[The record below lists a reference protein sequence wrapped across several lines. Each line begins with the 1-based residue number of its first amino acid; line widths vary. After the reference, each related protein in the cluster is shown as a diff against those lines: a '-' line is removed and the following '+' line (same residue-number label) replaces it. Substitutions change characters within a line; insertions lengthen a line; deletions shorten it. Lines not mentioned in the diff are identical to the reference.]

1 MQSEYLSDK
10 IFENINFSEKPILK
24 GEFETCVFKR
34 CNFSSVNLSECRF
47 SECKFNACDLSN
59 ANISMTAFQDVE
71 FKDCKILGLQFQD
84 ANHFAFSLKCM
95 NCQLD
100 HASFFKV
107 NLQECIFVK
116 CRMIDCDFTEADLR
130 KLDLV
135 SCDLL
140 DARFERSN
148 LVKTDF
154 REAINYSID
163 PNNNS
168 IEGAKFTSIGA
179 LGLLDTFNIE
189 ID

>member
-1 MQSEYLSDK
+1 
-10 IFENINFSEKPILK
+10 
-24 GEFETCVFKR
+24 
-34 CNFSSVNLSECRF
+34 
-47 SECKFNACDLSN
+47 
-59 ANISMTAFQDVE
+59 
-71 FKDCKILGLQFQD
+71 
-84 ANHFAFSLKCM
+84 
-95 NCQLD
+95 
-100 HASFFKV
+100 
-107 NLQECIFVK
+107 
-116 CRMIDCDFTEADLR
+116 
-130 KLDLV
+130 LV